1 MCIGL
6 SKYPIS
12 YKRLE
17 HPRISLSAEGLEP
30 IPMGAEVDCMY
41 TLENNKYHKINMA
54 IINHNLKSMI
64 SFLLFPQRKRKVVFN
79 V

>member
-1 MCIGL
+1 MCIDL

-30 IPMGAEVDCMY
+30 IPMGAKGRLCIFQLSLD
-41 TLENNKYHKINMA
+41 LHQIFKIM
-54 IINHNLKSMI
+54 
-64 SFLLFPQRKRKVVFN
+64 
-79 V
+79 

>member
-12 YKRLE
+12 YKQLE

-30 IPMGAEVDCMY
+30 IPTGAEVNYMY
-41 TLENNKYHKINMA
+41 TLENNKYTLEK
-54 IINHNLKSMI
+54 
-64 SFLLFPQRKRKVVFN
+64 
-79 V
+79 